1 MNRFGW
7 KIAELPPLDFSKV
20 QKINNVLLD
29 FLVIRYIRLDL
40 LVKPMRIQLFIYG

>member
-7 KIAELPPLDFSKV
+7 KVTKLPPLDFSKV

-29 FLVIRYIRLDL
+29 FLVISYIRLNL
-40 LVKPMRIQLFIYG
+40 LVKLMRVQLFIYG